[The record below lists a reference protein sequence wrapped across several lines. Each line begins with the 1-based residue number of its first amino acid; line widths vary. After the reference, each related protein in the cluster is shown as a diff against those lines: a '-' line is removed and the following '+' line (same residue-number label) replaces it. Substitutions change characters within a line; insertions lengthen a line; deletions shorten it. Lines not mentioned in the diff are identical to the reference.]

1 MSYQVSRR
9 ALIGNAALTPLSLF
23 HSEMPPSLRP
33 QSERSNEERVKSLWE
48 RLMRPFL
55 SDPQWVD
62 DFAYD
67 AGHALMIPLH
77 AAYSATAEESWTAD
91 MLHHT
96 KLLGSAI
103 RDGAKLSN
111 NRIALQQYLYVFTQ
125 VFTQQAILQ
134 RDTGREDL
142 IDFDLMQRIEGIQ
155 AALWTREPAPQWD
168 RKPFDNMYE
177 RILWKENITDPPF
190 SFYRAI
196 IDEEFFNFAI
206 AADLCNL
213 FGDDTSVEA
222 REAVK
227 VADRLFE
234 RYGNHTD
241 EGGWLFQPG
250 VWWDH
255 RDYAYAGYSEPSH
268 DMRPRPI
275 KGIATDTSHSHRF
288 ARWLLSLRDAGGS
301 SKRTAG
307 HQKAL
312 QGLEF
317 QLTRKVL
324 QAPSQAF
331 PYGYRTTNYM
341 DGHNGIFRWEYE
353 TQGEERGYRPYQ
365 LSGTFLFG
373 WWVFLHS
380 APIYAAY
387 SDAARYFPL
396 ANDAVGLYTGP
407 NTTRKRHRHM
417 QLPKFYIGGFA
428 ELLTRLTQYVQS

>member
-301 SKRTAG
+301 SKSTAG

-324 QAPSQAF
+324 QHHRRLSHTVIEP
-331 PYGYRTTNYM
+331 RTTWM
-341 DGHNGIFRWEYE
+341 DTMASSVGSMKLRARNVATVRTSCLAHSFSDGGSSYIRRQSTLLIPMQRGIFRL
-353 TQGEERGYRPYQ
+353 QMMQSGYTPVRIRRANAIVICNFR
-365 LSGTFLFG
+365 S
-373 WWVFLHS
+373 S
-380 APIYAAY
+380 I
-387 SDAARYFPL
+387 L
-396 ANDAVGLYTGP
+396 ADSRNFSLV
-407 NTTRKRHRHM
+407 
-417 QLPKFYIGGFA
+417 
-428 ELLTRLTQYVQS
+428 